1 MKKFFVGIIVVASL
15 LLASFAAIFPGTPAE
30 GFWCHTGPSDSNH
43 WSEFDGLV
51 PGLQGPAA
59 MARILEA
66 FVNGETTLV
75 QVVKI
80 FAVQGKIETFLVH
93 LLVGGKNVLWVVEPG
108 RQGTMFVPRDGETYI
123 SAKMNRPGT
132 DLTTDPATRGLLN
145 GEASCRVQTA
155 PAPISIPVTIP
166 VGVAAAALLGFLAL
180 GARRPPYLTP
190 A

>member
-1 MKKFFVGIIVVASL
+1 MKKFFVGIVVVASL
-15 LLASFAAIFPGTPAE
+15 TLATFGALFPGNPAE

-59 MARILEA
+59 MARILQA
-66 FVNGETTLV
+66 FANGDTTLV
-75 QVVKI
+75 QVMKI
-80 FAVQGKIETFLVH
+80 FAVEGRIQTFLVH

-123 SAKMNRPGT
+123 RAKMNRPGM
-132 DLTTDPATRGLLN
+132 DATSDSAVRELLA
-145 GEASCRVQTA
+145 GEADCRVQTA

-166 VGVAAAALLGFLAL
+166 VGVAGAALLGFLAL
-180 GARRPPYLTP
+180 GARRPCLTP